1 MNGEKLN
8 FTCVFKQSFFVNI
21 LGMGFG
27 IPIVNFICFFFSYR
41 DLKGHEMSTWDY
53 KIGTVI
59 LYGKV
64 SMSRLFI
71 AGCLPVGLLAA
82 EFYI

>member
-8 FTCVFKQSFFVNI
+8 FITVFKRSFFVNV

-27 IPIVNFICFFFSYR
+27 IPILNFICFFFSYR
-41 DLKGHEMSTWDY
+41 DLKGHGTSTWDY

-71 AGCLPVGLLAA
+71 AGSFPVGMFAA
-82 EFYI
+82 GFYI

>member
-1 MNGEKLN
+1 MVKKYTKYTKLTKKVIN
-8 FTCVFKQSFFVNI
+8 R
-21 LGMGFG
+21 MGFG

-41 DLKGHEMSTWDY
+41 DLKGHGMSTWDQ

-71 AGCLPVGLLAA
+71 AGSFPMGLLAA
-82 EFYI
+82 GFYL